1 MTDIPDRREL
11 RRIARAIRR
20 LPRRQ
25 RSVFRAIRFQNLTYA
40 EIAERTGYSVAEV
53 EALFARSLA
62 NLMRTLDGK
71 PGGLARGW

>member
-1 MTDIPDRREL
+1 MTDNPDPKEL

-25 RSVFRAIRFQNLTYA
+25 RAIFRAIRFQNLTYG

-53 EALFARSLA
+53 EALFAKSMA
-62 NLMRTLDGK
+62 NLMRNLDRQPGK
-71 PGGLARGW
+71 WWRIW

>member
-1 MTDIPDRREL
+1 MTDTSDPRTL

-25 RSVFRAIRFQNLTYA
+25 RTVFRAIRFQNLTYA
-40 EIAERTGYSVAEV
+40 EIAERTGYSVGEV

-62 NLMRTLDGK
+62 NLVRRLDRQ
-71 PGGLARGW
+71 PGAWWRIW